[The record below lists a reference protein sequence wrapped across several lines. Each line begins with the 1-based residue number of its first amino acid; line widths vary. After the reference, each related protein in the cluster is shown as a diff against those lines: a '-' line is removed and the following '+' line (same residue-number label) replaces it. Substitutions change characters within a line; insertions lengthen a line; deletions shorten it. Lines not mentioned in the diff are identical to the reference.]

1 VKSWYSIPSPRLR
14 RLKIMSFL
22 AASLAGQTIT
32 HVLADTEVTY
42 IMLANGT
49 QITIR
54 GLVIVEPVQARAV
67 ESSAV
72 VR

>member
-1 VKSWYSIPSPRLR
+1 MF
-14 RLKIMSFL
+14 MSFL
-22 AASLAGQTIT
+22 ADSLAGQKIT
-32 HVLADTEVTY
+32 DVLADSELTY

-54 GLVIVEPVQARAV
+54 GLVVVEPKP
-67 ESSAV
+67 SSAAEPSAA